1 MSTTDPRSS
10 LASSWGDEELL
21 QRMLRREGPAWRAFQ
36 VRFGPLIERAVRQV
50 TGRFARLL
58 QSVDD
63 EEILATFWCE
73 LNARNM
79 HKLRSFDPSYGSLG
93 GWAAF
98 LARRTAWDYVRR
110 AGRNAARQAEHEL
123 DDVVC
128 GAPDPLRWTCASR
141 EWRSVKRAIDHLT
154 ERERTFVD
162 LLFVQGRSSEQI
174 AEQMSIALV
183 TVHSKKHKIRSKLA
197 SALQV

>member
-1 MSTTDPRSS
+1 MAADWSED
-10 LASSWGDEELL
+10 ELL
-21 QRMLRREGPAWRAFQ
+21 QRMLRREERAWREFQ
-36 VRFGPLIERAVRQV
+36 TRFGPLIEGAVRQV

-63 EEILATFWCE
+63 EEILATFLCE
-73 LNARNM
+73 LNARDM
-79 HKLRSFDPSYGSLG
+79 HKLRCFDPSYGSLG

-110 AGRNAARQAEHEL
+110 AGRSAARQADHEL
-123 DDVVC
+123 NDVVC
-128 GAPDPLRWTCASR
+128 DAPDPLRWACASH
-141 EWRSVKRAIDHLT
+141 EWRNVKRAIDHLT
-154 ERERTFVD
+154 ERDRTFVD

-174 AEQMSIALV
+174 AEHMRIALV

-197 SALQV
+197 SALQA